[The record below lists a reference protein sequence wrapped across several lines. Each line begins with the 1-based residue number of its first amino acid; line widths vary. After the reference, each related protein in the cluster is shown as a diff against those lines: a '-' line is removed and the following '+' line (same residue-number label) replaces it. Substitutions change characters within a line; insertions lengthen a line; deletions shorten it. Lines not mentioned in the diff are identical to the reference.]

1 MVGDRLHQVHELVT
15 TKRSTTEQLL
25 DQIIDANSAILAD
38 KATDA
43 KTKFSAQDR
52 ILKALAI
59 KEKQGKKSGR
69 KFDLT

>member
-1 MVGDRLHQVHELVT
+1 MT
-15 TKRSTTEQLL
+15 AKRSATDVLL
-25 DQIIDANSAILAD
+25 DKIIDANSAILDD
-38 KATDA
+38 KEQDA

>member
-1 MVGDRLHQVHELVT
+1 MSA
-15 TKRSTTEQLL
+15 KKSTDQLL
-25 DQIIDANSAILAD
+25 DMIIEANSNILDD
-38 KATDA
+38 KASDA

-69 KFDLT
+69 KFDLK

>member
-1 MVGDRLHQVHELVT
+1 MNSKKT
-15 TKRSTTEQLL
+15 TDQLL
-25 DQIIDANSAILAD
+25 DKIIDANSAILDD
-38 KATDA
+38 KGSDA